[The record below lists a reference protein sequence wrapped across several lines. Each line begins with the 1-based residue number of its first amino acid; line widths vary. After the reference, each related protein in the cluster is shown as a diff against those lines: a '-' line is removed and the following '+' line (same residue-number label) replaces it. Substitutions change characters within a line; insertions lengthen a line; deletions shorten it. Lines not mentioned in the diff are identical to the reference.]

1 MHDSPRWI
9 GPALTRRS
17 LLVAVPALSMAS
29 RASARGD
36 ESLWPPT
43 FETGRSQFTVVR
55 PRAPMPSLRLQDLHG
70 KDVVLTAK
78 PGHVTLINFW
88 ATWCAACRLDLP
100 VIASLA
106 RSRLD
111 GLDVCA
117 ICTDTRDALKIRAYL
132 GGLTAPNLTCY
143 VDAYGIAADPNKS
156 PEAVFTLIG
165 MPITYLIGTSNQI
178 EGYITGA
185 ADWLSPSGAA
195 LLQFYRERIIEPQ
208 PR

>member
-1 MHDSPRWI
+1 M
-9 GPALTRRS
+9 
-17 LLVAVPALSMAS
+17 
-29 RASARGD
+29 
-36 ESLWPPT
+36 

-55 PRAPMPSLRLQDLHG
+55 PRAPMPPLRLLDLHG
-70 KDVVLTAK
+70 KDVLLAAK

-106 RSRLD
+106 RSRPD

-143 VDAYGIAADPNKS
+143 IDAFGVAGDPNKS
-156 PEAVFTLIG
+156 PESVFALIG
-165 MPITYLIGTSNQI
+165 MPITYLIGASNQI

-185 ADWLSPSGAA
+185 AEWLSPSGAA
-195 LLQFYRERIIEPQ
+195 LLQFYRDRIIEPQ
-208 PR
+208 PK

>member
-1 MHDSPRWI
+1 MAA
-9 GPALTRRS
+9 PALLT
-17 LLVAVPALSMAS
+17 AS
-29 RASARGD
+29 RARARGD

-43 FETGRSQFTVVR
+43 FETGRSQFTMVR

>member
-1 MHDSPRWI
+1 VAA
-9 GPALTRRS
+9 PALLT
-17 LLVAVPALSMAS
+17 AS
-29 RASARGD
+29 RARAWGD

-43 FETGRSQFTVVR
+43 FETGRSQFTMER
-55 PRAPMPSLRLQDLHG
+55 PRAPMPPLRLQDLHG

-100 VIASLA
+100 VLASLA

-117 ICTDTRDALKIRAYL
+117 ICTDTRDIPKIRAYL
-132 GGLTAPNLTCY
+132 GALTVPNLTCY
-143 VDAYGIAADPNKS
+143 IDAYGVAADPNKS
-156 PEAVFTLIG
+156 PQSVFTLIG

-195 LLQFYRERIIEPQ
+195 LLQFYRERVI
-208 PR
+208 